1 MRQNPGNSP
10 ASVGRQ
16 EVVMRIHRRQQLGLF
31 AVTLALAALAF
42 AAGAAAQEK
51 TWDAHIT
58 DEMCGSSHMMEGM
71 TDPECARACQEM
83 GSALALYVAAEDMV
97 YKVADQEQ
105 VQPFA
110 GTDVRVTGTVSE
122 DGKSVTISSIEA
134 R

>member
-1 MRQNPGNSP
+1 
-10 ASVGRQ
+10 
-16 EVVMRIHRRQQLGLF
+16 MRIHRHRRFGLF
-31 AVTLALAALAF
+31 AVTLAAAALALAL

-71 TDPECARACQEM
+71 TDPECAKACQEM
-83 GSALALYVAAEDMV
+83 GSALALYGAAEDLV
-97 YKVADQEQ
+97 YAIADQEQ

-122 DGKSVTISSIEA
+122 DGKSVTITSIEA